1 MKKEVKKMSVLSCL
15 EEYAPITIK
24 IKGEVAFSHISH
36 KYEGKELEEINKKAI
51 KNGGIAIDK
60 PYSSITIANPV
71 ILEKELLPEK
81 IIQIIN
87 KRFKKDKNGV
97 FKYYAISKLTNLPN
111 VTYSDEAGTNL
122 KGSVLADEKK
132 NIYLRKELD
141 TGLSITIGVK
151 IYKSNKGVGL
161 GIDYIL
167 LNEEVRYYE
176 SNNLLQ
182 QLEEQGI
189 IQSSADKI
197 KKNAFEN
204 TELNIFEIAEQ
215 NEQSTTSM
223 KKMSSVSECRIQ
235 NTKNIQVNND
245 MRNIVPMDGINIY
258 KQYLNNC
265 NREQLLLE
273 YEVK

>member
-1 MKKEVKKMSVLSCL
+1 MSILNCL

-36 KYEGKELEEINKKAI
+36 KYEGKELEEINKKAK

-71 ILEKELLPEK
+71 ILEKELLPAK

-111 VTYSDEAGTNL
+111 VTYSDEAGTKL
-122 KGSVLADEKK
+122 KGRVLADEKK
-132 NIYLRKELD
+132 NLYLRKELD
-141 TGLSITIGVK
+141 AGLSITIGVK

-189 IQSSADKI
+189 VQSSADKI
-197 KKNAFEN
+197 KKNAFKN

-215 NEQSTTSM
+215 NEESTTSM
-223 KKMSSVSECRIQ
+223 KKMSSVSESRIQ
-235 NTKNIQVNND
+235 NTKNIQVNNE

-258 KQYLNNC
+258 KQPLNYC